1 MIPVSY
7 THLDVYKRQMDGD
20 QPRVRGMMLFRADKN
35 GIVFH
40 TASTKDVFKQLQLNP
55 KAEMCFN
62 ANGVQIRVTGEIEVS
77 TDEVLRQEIFG
88 HPTRKFLQAWKE
100 KGIDDLLTVLI
111 MKNCEAVTWTMETN
125 FAKKSPIS
133 ICNG

>member
-1 MIPVSY
+1 M
-7 THLDVYKRQMDGD
+7 
-20 QPRVRGMMLFRADKN
+20 
-35 GIVFH
+35 
-40 TASTKDVFKQLQLNP
+40 
-55 KAEMCFN
+55 
-62 ANGVQIRVTGEIEVS
+62 S